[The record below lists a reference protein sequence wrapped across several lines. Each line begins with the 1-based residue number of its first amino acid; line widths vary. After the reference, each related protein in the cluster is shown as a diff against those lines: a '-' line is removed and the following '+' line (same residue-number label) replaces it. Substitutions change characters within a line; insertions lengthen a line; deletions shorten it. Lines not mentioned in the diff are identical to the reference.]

1 MNPHSM
7 NSFVFSRINAEFFA
21 PEYIKIEFKKYRA
34 ECLIKSRLSKQEF
47 KTREKEIIESLRLIG
62 LAEYKG
68 SLKQSVEALPDPK
81 DTTYLAL
88 ALSIKAV
95 IWSNDNHLKEQ
106 SLTPVFTTKELVEL
120 MNFM

>member
-1 MNPHSM
+1 
-7 NSFVFSRINAEFFA
+7 
-21 PEYIKIEFKKYRA
+21 
-34 ECLIKSRLSKQEF
+34 
-47 KTREKEIIESLRLIG
+47 
-62 LAEYKG
+62 
-68 SLKQSVEALPDPK
+68 
-81 DTTYLAL
+81 L